1 MANRLASATS
11 PYLLQHAMNPVD
23 WWEWGEEAF
32 AEAVRRDVPV
42 LLSVGYAACH
52 WCHVMAH
59 ESFADAEIA
68 AIINEHFVA
77 IKVDREERPDIDAV
91 YMRATQMLTGSGGWP
106 MTVFLD
112 HAGRPFHAGTYFPP
126 QDRMGLPGLPRVLSS
141 IADIWQRDRARVTS
155 LAEKVAAAVRH
166 ADASV
171 EGPAVAGDA
180 LMGRRLEADDARLA
194 EWSGLAARAVAEL
207 DDMFDPVHGGYGGAP
222 KFPPSTACEFLLRH
236 HARTGEPMA
245 LTMVDLTCAAM
256 ARGGMYDQ
264 LGGGFARYSVDAAWV
279 VPHFEKML
287 YDNAL
292 LARVYLHLWRATDSA
307 LAERVVRETC
317 DFLLRELRTEQGG
330 FASSLDADSDPVLP
344 GQPREGA
351 YYVWTPQQLHDVLGR
366 NAEEIARWLSVDELG
381 TFEHGTSVLQ
391 LLEDPR
397 DAAVWVSVRDRLL
410 RARAARP
417 RPARDDKVIA
427 GWNGLAIAALAEA
440 GLLLGEPSYLEAAIR
455 CAELLTSVH
464 LREGRLLRAS
474 RDGAAGVAAGVLEDY
489 GGVAEGLLT
498 LYQASGEVR
507 WLDTAAAL
515 IDTARRD
522 FADGRGGFYDT
533 SIDAE
538 PLLTRP
544 RDPADHP
551 VPSGWSL
558 LTGAMVTIGAL
569 TGDPE
574 TTAAAHAS
582 MSALLAHPAGGD
594 PRFSGWAMAVREAM
608 LVGPLE
614 VAVIGEAGG
623 PLHRAAMS
631 GTSPGLVVAVGEAHA
646 LHPPLLA
653 QRTALDSN
661 GTAYVCRNFTCGLPT
676 TDLFELREQVA

>member
-68 AIINEHFVA
+68 AIINDHFVA

-126 QDRMGLPGLPRVLSS
+126 QDRMGLPGFPRVLSS

-171 EGPAVAGDA
+171 DGPAAAGDA
-180 LMGRRLEADDARLA
+180 LMGRRLEADDARIA
-194 EWSGLAARAVAEL
+194 DWSGLAARAVAEL

-427 GWNGLAIAALAEA
+427 G
-440 GLLLGEPSYLEAAIR
+440 
-455 CAELLTSVH
+455 
-464 LREGRLLRAS
+464 
-474 RDGAAGVAAGVLEDY
+474 
-489 GGVAEGLLT
+489 
-498 LYQASGEVR
+498 
-507 WLDTAAAL
+507 
-515 IDTARRD
+515 
-522 FADGRGGFYDT
+522 
-533 SIDAE
+533 
-538 PLLTRP
+538 
-544 RDPADHP
+544 
-551 VPSGWSL
+551 
-558 LTGAMVTIGAL
+558 
-569 TGDPE
+569 
-574 TTAAAHAS
+574 
-582 MSALLAHPAGGD
+582 
-594 PRFSGWAMAVREAM
+594 
-608 LVGPLE
+608 
-614 VAVIGEAGG
+614 
-623 PLHRAAMS
+623 
-631 GTSPGLVVAVGEAHA
+631 
-646 LHPPLLA
+646 
-653 QRTALDSN
+653 
-661 GTAYVCRNFTCGLPT
+661 
-676 TDLFELREQVA
+676 